1 MDYATFNSI
10 LTKFGKDKCL
20 QIFFKGGK
28 VLNLNKIKMKVYD
41 KTNPIA
47 SSNPLLDS
55 NGKLQFY
62 AFDDLVTID
71 QATGTLLKKENNT
84 VYNGLDSVTYY
95 YNGVYLIEDVV
106 SFNFIPSDY
115 TEDQIYAIR
124 RCWNEDH

>member
-1 MDYATFNSI
+1 MITNYKTSDFTLI
-10 LTKFGKDKCL
+10 EGKYYSPS
-20 QIFFKGGK
+20 FKI
-28 VLNLNKIKMKVYD
+28 NKI
-41 KTNPIA
+41 
-47 SSNPLLDS
+47 
-55 NGKLQFY
+55 
-62 AFDDLVTID
+62 DDLVTID

-95 YNGVYLIEDVV
+95 YNVVYLIEDVV